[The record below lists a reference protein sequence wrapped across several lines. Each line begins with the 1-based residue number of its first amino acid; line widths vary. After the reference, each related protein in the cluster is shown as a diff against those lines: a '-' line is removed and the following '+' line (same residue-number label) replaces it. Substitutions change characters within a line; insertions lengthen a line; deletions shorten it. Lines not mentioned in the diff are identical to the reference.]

1 LEAYLA
7 RIKSVEP
14 AVNAW
19 SLLDVAGARTQARIL
34 TEEAGRSRFRGPLHG
49 IPIGVKDEFHIAGMP
64 TGMRGWSELPLER
77 EDATC
82 VAKLRAAGAVI
93 LGKTHMPVNGK
104 IPPTRNPWNSKHTA
118 GGTSSGSGAAVAA
131 RMVPAAIGEQT
142 MGSNLRPAAYC
153 GVDAIKPT
161 YGRISRFGCYPF
173 MWSQDHVGI
182 IGLTI
187 EDIGLILSV
196 IAGPD
201 KRDPTALDLPA
212 PDPNLR
218 LEGYTPPKIG
228 LVRNFF
234 PERSTDLTNA
244 AVEAAAARLRSAGAS
259 IVDAVLP
266 EEFGLLWH
274 LRYILEAEMNLFHAY
289 DQAISPFAPS
299 PAPKATDLIPVNY
312 YLQARRIKTWLI
324 TQIGD
329 FMSKFDAL
337 LMAATPSP
345 APPVDSLGH
354 ASLLYPW
361 STLGFPSLTINGGL
375 SPEGLPIGLQF
386 VATRMQD
393 WELLRVGA
401 WSEGVLG
408 RLPAPDVDSD
418 QRIVKPRR
426 RVHPSD

>member
-1 LEAYLA
+1 VEA
-7 RIKSVEP
+7 

-19 SLLDVAGARTQARIL
+19 SLLDVEGARAQARTL
-34 TEEAGRSRFRGPLHG
+34 TAETERSQFRGPLHG
-49 IPIGVKDEFHIAGMP
+49 IPIGVKDEFHVAGMP
-64 TGMRGWSELPLER
+64 TGMRGWSELPQEQ

-82 VAKLRAAGAVI
+82 IAKLRAAGAVI

-104 IPPTRNPWNSKHTA
+104 IPPTRNPWNSSHTA

-153 GVDAIKPT
+153 GIDAIKPT

-182 IGLTI
+182 IGLTM
-187 EDIGLILSV
+187 EDIALVLSV

-201 KRDPTALDLPA
+201 ERDPTTLDLPA

-218 LEGYTPPKIG
+218 IDGYAPPRIG

-234 PERSTDLTNA
+234 PERSTDLMNST
-244 AVEAAAARLRSAGAS
+244 VEAAAERLRTAGAH
-259 IVDAVLP
+259 IVNAVLP
-266 EEFGLLWH
+266 AEFGLLWH
-274 LRYILEAEMNLFHAY
+274 LRYILEAEMNLFHTY
-289 DQAISPFAPS
+289 DPAISPLAPE

-312 YLQARRIKTWLI
+312 YLQARRIKTWLVRLV
-324 TQIGD
+324 GD
-329 FMSKFDAL
+329 FLSEFDAL

-345 APPVDSLGH
+345 APGADSLGD

-361 STLGFPSLTINGGL
+361 STLGFPTITINSGL
-375 SPEGLPIGLQF
+375 SPEGLPLGLQF
-386 VATRMQD
+386 VAHRLQD
-393 WELLRVGA
+393 YELLRVGA
-401 WSEGVLG
+401 WCEGVLG
-408 RLPAPDVDSD
+408 RLPAPQVGS
-418 QRIVKPRR
+418 R
-426 RVHPSD
+426 